1 MLTRSGCKGPPSS
14 TMLTH
19 TVRKVRTE
27 LCFFSLVFLWLWF
40 EIIRIKKNKIKFQVE
55 LFKKKIYI
63 YIFIYIKSQDG
74 ECFKIVKY
82 VSYFIH
88 YAFTRKQSLKIY
100 DKKYTKRTKKT
111 YFSSVIR
118 IRIRIMTWTSRS
130 SVTDPDFQKSG
141 SISRGQQYGSG

>member
-27 LCFFSLVFLWLWF
+27 LSFFFVFF
-40 EIIRIKKNKIKFQVE
+40 KAMVRNYTD
-55 LFKKKIYI
+55 KKKLKSNFRSNFSKKKYI
-63 YIFIYIKSQDG
+63 YIFIYIKSQYG

-118 IRIRIMTWTSRS
+118 IRIRIMT
-130 SVTDPDFQKSG
+130 
-141 SISRGQQYGSG
+141 